1 MQDQVFITAILSG
14 FGKLVLLQ
22 NGFDLDD
29 PALQEQANGEG
40 LSYLAVSAFVMTL
53 WGFEAEVVQA
63 ILLQQQWQDGSAPSQ
78 KGSRCLYLARLQK
91 LQLLTAL
98 PDAEKKQIRAAGFA
112 SVI

>member
-1 MQDQVFITAILSG
+1 MQDQVFISAILSG

-22 NGFDLDD
+22 NGFELSD
-29 PALQEQANGEG
+29 PALQEQTGTEG

-53 WGFEAEVVQA
+53 WGFEAEIVQA
-63 ILLQQQWQDGSAPSQ
+63 ILQQQQWQDGSAPSQ
-78 KGSRCLYLARLQK
+78 KVSRCLYLARMQK

-112 SVI
+112 GVI